1 MHAGWHA
8 SLLVL
13 LTATVAVGLYE
24 EQAGE
29 NDWHSEFVG
38 QAINT
43 QVSDKDR
50 LIVSTSSNVLASL
63 SLDTGKVAWRQFFH
77 ETDQL
82 QSFTVLSKPAA
93 IISLSSSGS
102 LLRAWR
108 ADDGALLWEKYLEA
122 ASQNAVTA
130 LSSLAEAAF
139 GSGEGI
145 AIVTDGSIEVYSGLK
160 GSLSWSAHPKSAWSA
175 ASNPLV
181 TGSIGAND
189 HAVAFAGLTNSGA
202 VEVLELSLG
211 TGEVVSQASY
221 SAPRSNKLGSSV
233 VLRNSLVAAISSDG
247 QQLCSAKLEGGSSGS
262 LKCHVWADISPAAAG
277 AEAGSLLFLKSS
289 SSIAVRLSTGV
300 LIAYVAD
307 GTIQHATFVRGA
319 TSVSN
324 ELSSTGGKS
333 LAAAGTSASGSIQ
346 IHSVSPDTAQVNQQI
361 TVKATSLLTKDS
373 TPVQIS
379 NLFLAA
385 GSAGSPFGGTRSP
398 SKHVV
403 GVTAVDGT
411 MLLTRGEEVG
421 WKREEALAGVSAALF
436 VDLPADAQSG
446 ERVDAGHQKT
456 GVMDHIQSQFLSLK
470 GQLNV
475 IKPEEKLQLARLKAS
490 LSDRLTP
497 TRDTNGFRKL
507 LVLLSRSGKLF
518 GLHSGDGHVM
528 WSLTYP
534 PSQAPQHIFP
544 WRSSHDIQRAPELIA
559 LHSSDSASS
568 YSVVDAH
575 TGQELSSAALS
586 FPVSQVLEL
595 PQLLH
600 DDVAEQHVYLL
611 IGSQGGSQ
619 QAKLLPDTPQS
630 KHFLLSLSTDVFFW
644 QEDKTAGSLTG
655 FRVDKQSLKITQLW
669 SSIYSAPGV
678 EVLEFAA
685 RSSAEHVYSQAKILG
700 NKSLKI
706 KYLNPSTVFIATG
719 PPEGLLSE
727 DLEASSITLTVQIVD
742 TVTGAPVHRQV
753 HKGCRGP
760 VHAQFVENWVAYH
773 YFDVTNHRWEMSVLE
788 LYNKAQGNVTISDM
802 VFGKT
807 SNSMSSYEPV
817 PVEVLRQSYFFD
829 SGVKT
834 MGVSAT
840 MHGISNKFLLVGTL
854 SDQVYM
860 LDKRMLDPRRPKG
873 PPTAEDQ
880 LEQLIPYQQ
889 NLIMSPLLYA
899 SHSKQVAQ
907 LSGIATSPANLES
920 TSLMLAYG
928 LDLFFARIQPNK
940 AFDSLQDDF
949 PYAFLV
955 LITLMLTGAVL
966 VFKRLDDK
974 SNTQRKWL

>member
-324 ELSSTGGKS
+324 EL
-333 LAAAGTSASGSIQ
+333 
-346 IHSVSPDTAQVNQQI
+346 
-361 TVKATSLLTKDS
+361 
-373 TPVQIS
+373 
-379 NLFLAA
+379 
-385 GSAGSPFGGTRSP
+385 
-398 SKHVV
+398 
-403 GVTAVDGT
+403 
-411 MLLTRGEEVG
+411 GEEVG

>member
-13 LTATVAVGLYE
+13 LTATAAVGLYE

-63 SLDTGKVAWRQFFH
+63 SLNTGKIAWRHIFH

-93 IISLSSSGS
+93 VISLSSSGS
-102 LLRAWR
+102 VLRAWR

-122 ASQNAVTA
+122 ASQRVRKAAVTA
-130 LSSLAEAAF
+130 LSSLAEVAF

-160 GSLSWSAHPKSAWSA
+160 GSLSWQAHSELTWLA

-189 HAVAFAGLTNSGA
+189 HAVVFAGLTSSGA
-202 VEVLELSLG
+202 VEVLKLSLV

-221 SAPRSNKLGSSV
+221 SAPRSVKLNSSV
-233 VLRNSLVAAISSDG
+233 VLCDGLVAAISSDG
-247 QQLCSAKLEGGSSGS
+247 QQLCSAKVEGSSNGA
-262 LKCHVWADISPAAAG
+262 LKCHAWTDISPATAG
-277 AEAGSLLFLKSS
+277 AEGGSLLPLRLS
-289 SSIAVRLSTGV
+289 SSIVFRLSTGV
-300 LIAYVAD
+300 LIAKIAD
-307 GTIQHATFVRGA
+307 GSIEHATFVRGA

-324 ELSSTGGKS
+324 ELSSAGGRS

-346 IHSVSPDTAQVNQQI
+346 IHSISLDLAQINQQI
-361 TVKATSLLTKDS
+361 TVKATSLLTKDGS
-373 TPVQIS
+373 PVQIS
-379 NLFLAA
+379 NIFLAA

-403 GVTAVDGT
+403 GLTAADGT
-411 MLLTRGEEVG
+411 MLLTRGEEVV

-507 LVLLSRSGKLF
+507 LVLLSKSGKLF

-534 PSQAPQHIFP
+534 QSQAPQHIFP
-544 WRSSHDIQRAPELIA
+544 WRSSHDIQRSPELIA
-559 LHSSDSASS
+559 LHSSDSSSS

-575 TGQELSSAALS
+575 NGQELSSAALS

-619 QAKLLPDTPQS
+619 QAKLLPDTAHS
-630 KHFLLSLSTDVFFW
+630 KRFLLSLSTDVFFW
-644 QEDKTAGSLTG
+644 QEDKA
-655 FRVDKQSLKITQLW
+655 
-669 SSIYSAPGV
+669 AGV
-678 EVLEFAA
+678 EVLEVAA

-719 PPEGLLSE
+719 PPEGLLTE
-727 DLEASSITLTVQIVD
+727 DLEPSSIALTVQIVD
-742 TVTGAPVHRQV
+742 TVTGSPVHRQ
-753 HKGCRGP
+753 GCRGP

-873 PPTAEDQ
+873 PPSAEDQ

-889 NLIMSPLLYA
+889 NLVMSPLLYA